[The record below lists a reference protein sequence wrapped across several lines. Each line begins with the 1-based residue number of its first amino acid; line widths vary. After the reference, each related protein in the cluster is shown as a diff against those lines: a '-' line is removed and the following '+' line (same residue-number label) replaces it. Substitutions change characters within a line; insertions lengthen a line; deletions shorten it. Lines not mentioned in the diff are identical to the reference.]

1 MYAFREAPT
10 VLSCVVLCSTQY
22 NTQCIKT
29 LNTIIHIEL
38 VTVLNA
44 VLSIVLGTAVGLV
57 VRSVLN
63 AVLNTWLCCTWS
75 TGNLSTI
82 LVDRSV
88 NYENLSTRGGG
99 ASGAGA
105 LLFAKKNF
113 STGKPVDS
121 PRLA

>member
-10 VLSCVVLCSTQY
+10 VLSCAVLCLIQH
-22 NTQCIKT
+22 NTQRVKIF
-29 LNTIIHIEL
+29 NTTIHNGL

-44 VLSIVLGTAVGLV
+44 VLGIVLGTAVGLV
-57 VRSVLN
+57 LRSVLN
-63 AVLNTWLCCTWS
+63 AVLNTWLCCTWNKE
-75 TGNLSTI
+75 NLSTI

-88 NYENLSTRGGG
+88 NYENLSTRWGG

-105 LLFAKKNF
+105 LLFARKNL

-121 PRLA
+121 SRLA

>member
-1 MYAFREAPT
+1 MYAFREAPA
-10 VLSCVVLCSTQY
+10 VLSCVVLFSILY
-22 NTQCIKT
+22 NIQCIRIF
-29 LNTIIHIEL
+29 NTIKRIVL
-38 VTVLNA
+38 VTVLNV
-44 VLSIVLGTAVGLV
+44 VLGIVLGTAVGLV
-57 VRSVLN
+57 LRSVLN

-88 NYENLSTRGGG
+88 NYENLSTRWGG

-105 LLFAKKNF
+105 LLFAKKKL
-113 STGKPVDS
+113 STGKLVDS